1 MKEFSK
7 DLQSLNNEASHLD
20 DSNCNDENSQEAQI
34 IGQSNSLQ
42 DIEEENSFFKE
53 QLNQS
58 LIDYEHM
65 KAEYERK
72 LHEKEELIKS

>member
-20 DSNCNDENSQEAQI
+20 DSNSNEENSQEAQI

-72 LHEKEELIKS
+72 LHEKDELIKS